1 MVSKGV
7 WCGSVTVFTNVILME
22 VWSQSEMGFQGK
34 SADRE
39 TALVGPKTSD
49 ESPNLGKGSGKW

>member
-39 TALVGPKTSD
+39 TALVDPKT
-49 ESPNLGKGSGKW
+49 K